1 MLDFDMPRAARLRR
15 GMDPDDARNLGV
27 RAVGFVA
34 KDRVRLH
41 RFLSGAGI
49 TLPEFWR
56 RPHASRHLTAAL
68 DFLITDE
75 TLLRDFSRVAD
86 IAVETVYDVRRVLMP
101 RPLPAELGT
110 TKV

>member
-1 MLDFDMPRAARLRR
+1 MLQFNMPHAVPR
-15 GMDPDDARNLGV
+15 GRGLNPDDARNLGV
-27 RAVGFVA
+27 RAIGFVA

-41 RFLSGAGI
+41 RFLAGAGI

-56 RPHASRHLTAAL
+56 RPHAAPHLTAVL

-86 IAVETVYDVRRVLMP
+86 IAVETVYDVRRALMP
-101 RPLPAELGT
+101 KPLPVERNA
-110 TKV
+110 TKF